1 MITLITGGVKS
12 GKSTFAQNYI
22 LKKPYSKMAYIATS
36 VPFDDEM
43 RERIARHKK
52 ERETLFDTFEE
63 PVEVHEVLKK
73 LNGHYDVALIE
84 CITTYL
90 GNLFHY
96 EYDVENYSEN
106 LINVLKTVDYDVVI
120 VTNEVGF
127 GIIPENKL
135 ARQYAETLGRL
146 NSKLASISNEVYILF
161 SGIEVKIK

>member
-22 LKKPYSKMAYIATS
+22 LKKPYSKRAYIATS

-43 RERIARHKK
+43 RERIERHKK
-52 ERETLFDTFEE
+52 ERGTLFDAFEE
-63 PVEVHEVLKK
+63 PVEVHKVLKK
-73 LNGHYDVALIE
+73 LSGGYDVALIE

-96 EYDVENYSEN
+96 NYDVENYTEN
-106 LINVLKTVDYDVVI
+106 LINILETVDYDVVI

-127 GIIPENKL
+127 GIVPENKL
-135 ARQYAETLGRL
+135 ARQYAETLGKL
-146 NSKLASISNEVYILF
+146 NSRLAGISNEVYVLF
-161 SGIEVKIK
+161 SGIEVRIR